1 MAPLERL
8 PDWAAVGAR
17 VSQARGALKLSQADL
32 GARVGLDRT
41 VIAKIEGG
49 KRTLSALELVAL
61 ARATDLPVDWFV
73 LESPPVVASR
83 RAKRPGKTTVA
94 DLRVEVLAREAAQ
107 LLESG
112 LLRRAGNGLDLQGI
126 PQDVEEAEHIALQV
140 RKHFGYGA
148 DNLIDIGAA
157 ATDLNLYAYA
167 LPLPD
172 HGVDGAY
179 VAIDEGTGVAL
190 INGANP
196 SARRRFTLAHEI
208 GHHVFQD
215 EYAIDWNLETDTER
229 IVNAFAIHLLLPREA
244 LHRRW
249 NELGGHNDRRRAAAI
264 TIGAEYRV
272 SWTALCGQLVN
283 VKLLDRHAGEALR
296 GALPRAGEYRELGV
310 DTAEELTPPFVSLP
324 VQQAVLR
331 GYRGHRLG
339 TERSLALLH
348 GTLTEDDLPDR
359 DEIPREALAGELR
372 AAW

>member
-1 MAPLERL
+1 MTPLERL

-17 VSQARGALKLSQADL
+17 VSQARRALKMSQAEL
-32 GARVGLDRT
+32 GDRIGLDRT
-41 VIAKIEGG
+41 VIAKIESG

-73 LESPPVVASR
+73 LESPPVIASH
-83 RAKRPGKTTVA
+83 RAGNLGETTIA
-94 DLRVEVLAREAAQ
+94 DLRVEVLAREATQ

-112 LLRRAGNGLDLQGI
+112 LLRRADNGMDLQGV
-126 PQDVEEAEHIALQV
+126 PQDVEEAEHVALRV
-140 RKHFGYGA
+140 REHLGYEA
-148 DNLIDIGAA
+148 DSLIDIGTA
-157 ATDLNLYAYA
+157 ATYLNLYSYT

-179 VAIDEGTGVAL
+179 VSIDEGTGVAL

-215 EYAIDWNLETDTER
+215 EYAIDWNLETDAER
-229 IVNAFAIHLLLPREA
+229 IINAFAIHLLLPREV

-249 NELGGHNDRRRAAAI
+249 NEIGRHNDRRVAAI

-296 GALPRAGEYRELGV
+296 GALPRAGEYRELGL
-310 DTAEELTPPFVSLP
+310 DTAEELTPPFVPLP
-324 VQQAVLR
+324 VQQAVLK
-331 GYRGHRLG
+331 GYRSHRLG

-359 DEIPREALAGELR
+359 DEIPLGALAGELHG
-372 AAW
+372 A

>member
-41 VIAKIEGG
+41 VIDKIEGG
-49 KRTLSALELVAL
+49 KRTLSALELIDL
-61 ARATDLPVDWFV
+61 AEATELPVDWFV
-73 LESPPVVASR
+73 TESPPVVASR
-83 RAKRPGKTTVA
+83 RAERPGETTIA
-94 DLRVEVLAREAAQ
+94 DLRVEVLAREVTQ

-112 LLRRAGNGLDLQGI
+112 LLRRADSGLY
-126 PQDVEEAEHIALQV
+126 PQRVPRDVEEAEHVALQV
-140 RKHFGYGA
+140 RAHLGSKS
-148 DNLIDIGAA
+148 DSLIDIGAA
-157 ATDLNLYAYA
+157 AAGLNLYAYA

-179 VAIDEGTGVAL
+179 VSIDEGTGVAL

-215 EYAIDWNLETDTER
+215 EYALDWNLETDTER

-244 LHRRW
+244 LRRRW
-249 NELGGHNDRRRAAAI
+249 DELGGPDDYRKAAI
-264 TIGAEYRV
+264 VIGAEYRV
-272 SWTALCGQLVN
+272 SWTALCTHLVN
-283 VKLLDRHAGEALR
+283 MELLAWHIGEVF
-296 GALPRAGEYRELGV
+296 RENPPSHSDYVDLGV
-310 DTAEELTPPFVSLP
+310 SIADEMRPPSVPLA
-324 VQQAVLR
+324 VQQAVLK
-331 GYRGHRLG
+331 GYRNHRLG

-348 GTLTEDDLPDR
+348 GILTEEDLPDQ
-359 DEIPREALAGELR
+359 DKIPIGALAGELR
-372 AAW
+372 GAW